1 MWQSATQG
9 SSVATVAKCLS
20 TTRPASSSPF
30 PIFTVDQPC
39 PSPVVTVANP
49 GCADIARLAAV
60 GGNVYSFT
68 LFWTRIYPWALA
80 NTPLNQAG
88 VDHYRDVID
97 YAWSQGVEP
106 VVTLFHW
113 DTPLAAQLAYG
124 GFASER
130 IVDDFVNYAVSGRLG
145 TACARELGEEGC
157 GTRRV
162 RDRKGRREG
171 GERENGRRND

>member
-1 MWQSATQG
+1 
-9 SSVATVAKCLS
+9 
-20 TTRPASSSPF
+20 
-30 PIFTVDQPC
+30 
-39 PSPVVTVANP
+39 VVTVANP
-49 GCADIARLAAV
+49 HRTVDIARLAAV

-130 IVDDFVNYAVSGRLG
+130 IVDDFVNYAVSRRDGTARSRLG
-145 TACARELGEEGC
+145 VGGNRERGE
-157 GTRRV
+157 
-162 RDRKGRREG
+162 
-171 GERENGRRND
+171 